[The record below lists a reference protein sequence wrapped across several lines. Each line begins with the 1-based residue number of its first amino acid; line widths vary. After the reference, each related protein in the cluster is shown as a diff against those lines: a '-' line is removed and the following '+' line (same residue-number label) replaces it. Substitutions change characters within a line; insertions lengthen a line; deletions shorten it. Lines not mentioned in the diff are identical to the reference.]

1 MKRILTL
8 ICLLVINFS
17 FSQIKFEA
25 EVSKNNLGVNEN
37 LRVDFKMNKDGDNFT
52 PPSFN
57 DFRVVGGPNQ
67 SVSNSWINGVR
78 SFTKTYSYFLTP
90 IKKGKFTIGQASIE
104 IDGDIYKT
112 LPVEIQVSE
121 AVQSSLS
128 PGSPSSV
135 LNDDIELNIEV
146 SKSETYLNEPISVEF
161 KLLFN
166 PKINV
171 TNLGEIDSPEFNNFW
186 SQNIKI
192 PRLEIKSTS
201 YKGQRYNYV
210 TWKRALLFPQK
221 SGNLELLPLT
231 LDVTVDVPTNR
242 RDFFGN
248 VIYSQTSKK
257 VSSKKKNIKVKE
269 FPSEGK
275 PESFNGAV
283 GKFDVSLF
291 SSKSELKATESFQ
304 LELKVN
310 GRGNLKL
317 FSLPEIKVPSS
328 LEKYDPEFKE
338 DIKSSISGMNGQI
351 SNTYTIVPQ
360 FQGKYPIPAVEFSYF
375 DPEAK
380 KYVTIKT
387 NESIVDVTEG
397 PMNSDFTNNSG
408 LSSNQNNTIKKIGQ
422 FNYIKLS
429 SKFYNINSKKL
440 LDSKLWLYALLSIPF
455 FICIVILLLI
465 KVSRKSISDSDL
477 ITKNAEK
484 LARKYLENAKIDI
497 SNKESFY
504 SSLDQALFNFFK
516 SKYMIRKEDFSKYKI
531 KSILIKENI
540 SDKVII
546 DVIELIES
554 CEIARYTPASAE
566 DMDKDYEKA
575 VQILTNFENLK
586 HV

>member
-37 LRVDFKMNKDGDNFT
+37 LRVDFKMNKDGDNFN
-52 PPSFN
+52 PPSF
-57 DFRVVGGPNQ
+57 DGFRVVGGPNQ

-112 LPVEIQVSE
+112 LPVQIQVSE

-248 VIYSQTSKK
+248 VIYTQTSKK

-408 LSSNQNNTIKKIGQ
+408 LSSNQNNTIQTIGQ

-429 SKFYNINSKKL
+429 SKFSSINSKKL
-440 LDSKLWLYALLSIPF
+440 LDSKLWLYTLLSIPF
-455 FICIVILLLI
+455 LIFIVILLLI
-465 KVSRKSISDSDL
+465 KVTRKSISDSDL
-477 ITKNAEK
+477 ITRNAEK

-516 SKYMIRKEDFSKYKI
+516 SKYMIRKEDFSKDKI

-540 SDKVII
+540 SEKVIN

-554 CEIARYTPASAE
+554 CEIARYTPASTD
-566 DMDKDYEKA
+566 DMDEDYEKA
-575 VQILTNFENLK
+575 VQILTNFEN
-586 HV
+586 V

>member
-37 LRVDFKMNKDGDNFT
+37 LRVDFKMNKDGDNFN
-52 PPSFN
+52 PPSF
-57 DFRVVGGPNQ
+57 DGFRVVGGPNQ

-112 LPVEIQVSE
+112 LPVQIQVSE

-248 VIYSQTSKK
+248 VIYTQTSKK

-283 GKFDVSLF
+283 GKFEVSLF

-408 LSSNQNNTIKKIGQ
+408 LSSNQNNTIQTIGQ

-429 SKFYNINSKKL
+429 SKFSSINSKKL
-440 LDSKLWLYALLSIPF
+440 LDSKLWLYTLLSIPF
-455 FICIVILLLI
+455 LIFIVILLLI

-516 SKYMIRKEDFSKYKI
+516 SKYMIRKEDFSKDKI

-540 SDKVII
+540 SEKVIN

-554 CEIARYTPASAE
+554 CEIARYTPASTD
-566 DMDKDYEKA
+566 DMDEDYEKA
-575 VQILTNFENLK
+575 VQILTNFEN
-586 HV
+586 V

>member
-37 LRVDFKMNKDGDNFT
+37 LRVDFKMNKDGDNFN
-52 PPSFN
+52 PPSF
-57 DFRVVGGPNQ
+57 DGFRVVGGPNQ

-112 LPVEIQVSE
+112 LPVQIQVSE

-248 VIYSQTSKK
+248 VIYTQTSKK

-408 LSSNQNNTIKKIGQ
+408 LSSNQNNTIQTIGQ

-429 SKFYNINSKKL
+429 SKFSSINSKKL
-440 LDSKLWLYALLSIPF
+440 LDSKLWLYTLLSIPF
-455 FICIVILLLI
+455 LIFIVILLLI
-465 KVSRKSISDSDL
+465 KVIRKSISDSDL

-516 SKYMIRKEDFSKYKI
+516 SKYMIRKEDFSKDKI

-540 SDKVII
+540 SENVIN

-554 CEIARYTPASAE
+554 CEIARYTPASTD
-566 DMDKDYEKA
+566 DMDEDYEKA
-575 VQILTNFENLK
+575 VQILTNFEN
-586 HV
+586 V

>member
-37 LRVDFKMNKDGDNFT
+37 LRVDFKMNKDGDNFN
-52 PPSFN
+52 PPSF
-57 DFRVVGGPNQ
+57 DGFRVVGGPNQ

-112 LPVEIQVSE
+112 LPVQIQVSE

-248 VIYSQTSKK
+248 VIYTQTSKK

-408 LSSNQNNTIKKIGQ
+408 LSSNQNNTIQTIGQ

-429 SKFYNINSKKL
+429 SKFSSINSKKL
-440 LDSKLWLYALLSIPF
+440 LDSKLWLYTLLSIPF
-455 FICIVILLLI
+455 LIFIVILLLI
-465 KVSRKSISDSDL
+465 KVTRKSISDSDL

-516 SKYMIRKEDFSKYKI
+516 SKYMIRKEDFSKDKI

-540 SDKVII
+540 SEKVIN

-554 CEIARYTPASAE
+554 CEIARYTPASAD

-575 VQILTNFENLK
+575 VQILTNFEN
-586 HV
+586 V

>member
-37 LRVDFKMNKDGDNFT
+37 LRVDFKMNKDGDNFN
-52 PPSFN
+52 PPSF
-57 DFRVVGGPNQ
+57 DGFRVVGGPNQ

-112 LPVEIQVSE
+112 LPVQIQVSE

-161 KLLFN
+161 KLIFN

-248 VIYSQTSKK
+248 VIYTQTSKK

-304 LELKVN
+304 LELKVK

-317 FSLPEIKVPSS
+317 FSLPDIKVPSS

-397 PMNSDFTNNSG
+397 PMNSEYTNNSG
-408 LSSNQNNTIKKIGQ
+408 LSFNQNNTIQTIGQ

-429 SKFYNINSKKL
+429 SKFSSINSKKL
-440 LDSKLWLYALLSIPF
+440 LDSKLWLYTLLSIPF
-455 FICIVILLLI
+455 LIFIVILLLI
-465 KVSRKSISDSDL
+465 KVIRKSISDSDL

-516 SKYMIRKEDFSKYKI
+516 SKYMIRKEDFSKDKI

-540 SDKVII
+540 SEKVIN

-554 CEIARYTPASAE
+554 CEIARYTPASTD

-575 VQILTNFENLK
+575 VQILTNFEN
-586 HV
+586 V

>member
-37 LRVDFKMNKDGDNFT
+37 LRVDFKMNKDGDNFN
-52 PPSFN
+52 PPSF
-57 DFRVVGGPNQ
+57 DGFRVIGGPNQ

-112 LPVEIQVSE
+112 LPVQIQVSE

-248 VIYSQTSKK
+248 VIYTQTSKK

-408 LSSNQNNTIKKIGQ
+408 LSSNQNNTIQTIGQ

-429 SKFYNINSKKL
+429 SKFSSINSKKL
-440 LDSKLWLYALLSIPF
+440 LDSKLWLYTLLFTPF
-455 FICIVILLLI
+455 LIFIVILLLI
-465 KVSRKSISDSDL
+465 KVTRKSISDSDL

-516 SKYMIRKEDFSKYKI
+516 SKYMIRKEDFSKDKI

-540 SDKVII
+540 SEKVIN

-554 CEIARYTPASAE
+554 CEIARYTPASTD

-575 VQILTNFENLK
+575 VQILTNFEN
-586 HV
+586 V

>member
-37 LRVDFKMNKDGDNFT
+37 LRVDFKMNKDGDNFN
-52 PPSFN
+52 PPSF
-57 DFRVVGGPNQ
+57 DGFRVVGGPNQ

-112 LPVEIQVSE
+112 LPVQIQVSE

-231 LDVTVDVPTNR
+231 LDVTVDIPTNR

-257 VSSKKKNIKVKE
+257 VSSKKKKIKVKE

-408 LSSNQNNTIKKIGQ
+408 LSSNQNNTIQTIGQ

-429 SKFYNINSKKL
+429 SKFYSINSKKL
-440 LDSKLWLYALLSIPF
+440 LDSKLWLYTLLSIPF
-455 FICIVILLLI
+455 LIFIVILLFI
-465 KVSRKSISDSDL
+465 KVTRKSISDSDL

-516 SKYMIRKEDFSKYKI
+516 SKYMIRKEDFSKDKI

-540 SDKVII
+540 SDKVIN

-554 CEIARYTPASAE
+554 CEIARYTPASTD

-575 VQILTNFENLK
+575 VQILTNFEN
-586 HV
+586 V

>member
-37 LRVDFKMNKDGDNFT
+37 LRVDFKMNKDGDNFN
-52 PPSFN
+52 PPSF
-57 DFRVVGGPNQ
+57 DGFSVVGGPNQ

-78 SFTKTYSYFLTP
+78 SFSKTYSYFLSP
-90 IKKGKFTIGQASIE
+90 LNKGKYTIGQASIE

-112 LPVEIQVSE
+112 MPVQIKVTE
-121 AVQSSLS
+121 AVQSSVS
-128 PGSPSSV
+128 PNNPVSF

-171 TNLGEIDSPEFNNFW
+171 TNLGEIESPEFNNFW

-210 TWKRALLFPQK
+210 TWKRTLLFPQK

-248 VIYSQTSKK
+248 VIYTQTSKK

-269 FPSEGK
+269 FPSDGK

-317 FSLPEIKVPSS
+317 FTLPEIKVPSS

-338 DIKSSISGMNGQI
+338 DIKSSMSGMNGQI

-375 DPEAK
+375 DPEVK

-397 PMNSDFTNNSG
+397 PMNSEYTNNSG
-408 LSSNQNNTIKKIGQ
+408 LSFNQNNTIQTIGQ

-429 SKFYNINSKKL
+429 SKFSSINSKKL
-440 LDSKLWLYALLSIPF
+440 LDSKLWLYTLLSIPF
-455 FICIVILLLI
+455 LIFIVILLLI
-465 KVSRKSISDSDL
+465 KVIRKSISDSDL

-516 SKYMIRKEDFSKYKI
+516 SKYMIRKEDFSKDKI

-540 SDKVII
+540 SEKVMN

-554 CEIARYTPASAE
+554 CEIARYTPATTDA
-566 DMDKDYEKA
+566 MDKDYEKA
-575 VQILTNFENLK
+575 VQILTNFEN
-586 HV
+586 V

>member
-37 LRVDFKMNKDGDNFT
+37 LRVDFKMNKDGDNFN
-52 PPSFN
+52 PPSF
-57 DFRVVGGPNQ
+57 DGFRVVGGPNQ

-112 LPVEIQVSE
+112 LPVQIQVSE

-248 VIYSQTSKK
+248 VIYTQTSKK

-283 GKFDVSLF
+283 GKFEVSLF

-408 LSSNQNNTIKKIGQ
+408 LSSNQNNTIQTIGQ

-429 SKFYNINSKKL
+429 SKFSSINSKKL
-440 LDSKLWLYALLSIPF
+440 LDSKLWLYTLLSIPF
-455 FICIVILLLI
+455 LIFVVILLLI
-465 KVSRKSISDSDL
+465 KVTRKSISDSDL

-516 SKYMIRKEDFSKYKI
+516 SKYMIRKEDFSKDKI

-540 SDKVII
+540 SENVIN

-554 CEIARYTPASAE
+554 CEIARYTPASTD

-575 VQILTNFENLK
+575 VQILTNFEN
-586 HV
+586 V

>member
-37 LRVDFKMNKDGDNFT
+37 LRVDFKMNKDGDNFN
-52 PPSFN
+52 PPSF
-57 DFRVVGGPNQ
+57 DGFRVVGGPNQ

-112 LPVEIQVSE
+112 LPVQIQVSE

-257 VSSKKKNIKVKE
+257 VSSKKKNIIVKE

-338 DIKSSISGMNGQI
+338 HIKSSISGMNGQI

-408 LSSNQNNTIKKIGQ
+408 LSSNQNNTIQTMGQ

-429 SKFYNINSKKL
+429 SKFSSINSKKL
-440 LDSKLWLYALLSIPF
+440 LDSKLWLYTLLSIPF
-455 FICIVILLLI
+455 LIFIVILLLI
-465 KVSRKSISDSDL
+465 KVTRKSISDSDL

-516 SKYMIRKEDFSKYKI
+516 SKYMIRKEDFSKDKI

-540 SDKVII
+540 SDKVIN

-554 CEIARYTPASAE
+554 CEIARYTPASTD

-575 VQILTNFENLK
+575 VQILTNFEN
-586 HV
+586 V

>member
-37 LRVDFKMNKDGDNFT
+37 LRVDFKMNKDGDNFN
-52 PPSFN
+52 PPSF
-57 DFRVVGGPNQ
+57 DGFRVVGGPNQ

-112 LPVEIQVSE
+112 LPVQIQVSE

-248 VIYSQTSKK
+248 VIYTQTSKK

-283 GKFDVSLF
+283 GKFEVSLF

-408 LSSNQNNTIKKIGQ
+408 LSSNQNNTIQTIGQ

-429 SKFYNINSKKL
+429 SKFSSINSKKL
-440 LDSKLWLYALLSIPF
+440 LDSKLWLYTLLSIPF
-455 FICIVILLLI
+455 LIFIVILLLI

-516 SKYMIRKEDFSKYKI
+516 SKYMIRKEDFSKDKI

-540 SDKVII
+540 SKKVIN

-554 CEIARYTPASAE
+554 CEIARYTPASTD

-575 VQILTNFENLK
+575 VQILTNFEN
-586 HV
+586 V

>member
-8 ICLLVINFS
+8 ICLLIINFS

-37 LRVDFKMNKDGDNFT
+37 LRVDFKMNKDGDNFN
-52 PPSFN
+52 PPSF
-57 DFRVVGGPNQ
+57 DGFRVVGGPNQ

-112 LPVEIQVSE
+112 LPVQIQVSE

-248 VIYSQTSKK
+248 VIYTQTSKK

-269 FPSEGK
+269 FPSKGK

-338 DIKSSISGMNGQI
+338 DIKSSISGMNGEI

-380 KYVTIKT
+380 KYVIIKT
-387 NESIVDVTEG
+387 NESIIDVTEG

-408 LSSNQNNTIKKIGQ
+408 LSSNQNNTIQTIGQ

-440 LDSKLWLYALLSIPF
+440 LDSKLWLYTLLSIPF
-455 FICIVILLLI
+455 LIFIFIILLT
-465 KVSRKSISDSDL
+465 KVTRKSISDSDL

-516 SKYMIRKEDFSKYKI
+516 SKYMIRKEDFSKDKI

-540 SDKVII
+540 SEKVIN

-554 CEIARYTPASAE
+554 CEIARYTPASAD

-575 VQILTNFENLK
+575 VQILTNFEN
-586 HV
+586 V

>member
-37 LRVDFKMNKDGDNFT
+37 LRVDFKMNKDGDNFN
-52 PPSFN
+52 PPSF
-57 DFRVVGGPNQ
+57 DGFRVVGGPNQ

-112 LPVEIQVSE
+112 LPVQIQVSE

-210 TWKRALLFPQK
+210 TWKRTLLFPQK

-248 VIYSQTSKK
+248 VIYTQTSKK

-283 GKFDVSLF
+283 GKFEVSLF

-397 PMNSDFTNNSG
+397 PMNSDFTNNSR
-408 LSSNQNNTIKKIGQ
+408 LSSNQNNTIQTIGQ

-429 SKFYNINSKKL
+429 SKFSSINSKKL
-440 LDSKLWLYALLSIPF
+440 LDSKLWLYTLLSIPF
-455 FICIVILLLI
+455 LIFIVILLLI
-465 KVSRKSISDSDL
+465 KVTRKSMSDSDL

-516 SKYMIRKEDFSKYKI
+516 SKYMIRKEDFSKDKI

-540 SDKVII
+540 SEKVIN

-554 CEIARYTPASAE
+554 CEIARYTPASTD

-575 VQILTNFENLK
+575 VQILTNFEN
-586 HV
+586 V

>member
-8 ICLLVINFS
+8 IYLLVINFS

-37 LRVDFKMNKDGDNFT
+37 LRVDFKMNKDGDNFN
-52 PPSFN
+52 PPSF
-57 DFRVVGGPNQ
+57 DGFSVVGGPNQ

-78 SFTKTYSYFLTP
+78 SFSKTYSYFLSP
-90 IKKGKFTIGQASIE
+90 LKKGKYTIGQASIE

-112 LPVEIQVSE
+112 MPIQVKVTE
-121 AVQSSLS
+121 AVQSSVS
-128 PGSPSSV
+128 PNNPVSF

-210 TWKRALLFPQK
+210 TWKRTLLFPQK

-248 VIYSQTSKK
+248 VIYTQTSKK

-269 FPSEGK
+269 FPSDGK

-317 FSLPEIKVPSS
+317 FTLPEIKVPSS

-338 DIKSSISGMNGQI
+338 DIKSSMSGMNGQI

-375 DPEAK
+375 DPEVK

-397 PMNSDFTNNSG
+397 PMNSEYTNNSG
-408 LSSNQNNTIKKIGQ
+408 LSFNQNNTIQTIGQ

-429 SKFYNINSKKL
+429 SKFSSINSKKL
-440 LDSKLWLYALLSIPF
+440 LDSKLWLYTLLSIPF
-455 FICIVILLLI
+455 LIFIVILLLI
-465 KVSRKSISDSDL
+465 KVIRKSISDSDL

-516 SKYMIRKEDFSKYKI
+516 SKYMIRKEDFSKDKI

-540 SDKVII
+540 SGKVIN
-546 DVIELIES
+546 DVIELIQS
-554 CEIARYTPASAE
+554 CEIARYTPATTDA
-566 DMDKDYEKA
+566 MDKDYEKA
-575 VQILTNFENLK
+575 VQILTNFEN
-586 HV
+586 V

>member
-37 LRVDFKMNKDGDNFT
+37 LRVDFKMNKDGDNFN
-52 PPSFN
+52 PPSF
-57 DFRVVGGPNQ
+57 DGFRVVGGPNQ

-112 LPVEIQVSE
+112 LPVQIQVSE

-248 VIYSQTSKK
+248 VIYTQTSKK

-304 LELKVN
+304 LELKVS

-408 LSSNQNNTIKKIGQ
+408 LSSNQNNTIQTIGQ

-429 SKFYNINSKKL
+429 SKFSSINSKKL
-440 LDSKLWLYALLSIPF
+440 LDSKLWFYTLLSIPF
-455 FICIVILLLI
+455 LIFIVILLLI
-465 KVSRKSISDSDL
+465 KVTRKSISDSDL

-516 SKYMIRKEDFSKYKI
+516 SKYMIRKEDFSKDKI

-540 SDKVII
+540 SEKVIN

-554 CEIARYTPASAE
+554 CEIARYTPASTD

-575 VQILTNFENLK
+575 VQILTNFEN
-586 HV
+586 V

>member
-37 LRVDFKMNKDGDNFT
+37 LRVDFKMNKDGDNFN
-52 PPSFN
+52 PPSF
-57 DFRVVGGPNQ
+57 DGFRVVGGPNQ

-112 LPVEIQVSE
+112 LPVQIQVSE

-248 VIYSQTSKK
+248 VIYTQTSKK

-408 LSSNQNNTIKKIGQ
+408 LSSNQNNTIQTIGQ

-429 SKFYNINSKKL
+429 SKFSSINSKKL
-440 LDSKLWLYALLSIPF
+440 LDSKLWLYTLLSIPF
-455 FICIVILLLI
+455 LIFIVIILLI
-465 KVSRKSISDSDL
+465 KVNRKSISDSDL

-516 SKYMIRKEDFSKYKI
+516 SKYMIRKEDFSKDKI

-540 SDKVII
+540 SEKVIN

-554 CEIARYTPASAE
+554 CEIARYTPASAD

-575 VQILTNFENLK
+575 VQILTNFEN
-586 HV
+586 V

>member
-8 ICLLVINFS
+8 ICLLVINIS

-37 LRVDFKMNKDGDNFT
+37 LRVDFKMNKDGDNFN
-52 PPSFN
+52 PPSF
-57 DFRVVGGPNQ
+57 DGFRVVGGPNQ

-112 LPVEIQVSE
+112 LPVQIQVSE

-248 VIYSQTSKK
+248 VIYTQTSKK

-397 PMNSDFTNNSG
+397 PMNSDFTNNPG
-408 LSSNQNNTIKKIGQ
+408 LSSNQNNTIQTIGQ

-429 SKFYNINSKKL
+429 SKFSSINSKKL
-440 LDSKLWLYALLSIPF
+440 LDSKLWLYTLLSIPF
-455 FICIVILLLI
+455 LIFIVILLLI
-465 KVSRKSISDSDL
+465 KVTRKSISDSDL

-516 SKYMIRKEDFSKYKI
+516 SKYMIRKEDFSKDKI

-540 SDKVII
+540 SEKVIN

-554 CEIARYTPASAE
+554 CEIARYTPASTD

-575 VQILTNFENLK
+575 VQILTNFEN
-586 HV
+586 V

>member
-37 LRVDFKMNKDGDNFT
+37 LRVDFKMNKDGDNFN
-52 PPSFN
+52 PPSF
-57 DFRVVGGPNQ
+57 DGFRVVGGPNQ

-112 LPVEIQVSE
+112 LPVQIQVSE

-248 VIYSQTSKK
+248 VIYTQTSKK

-291 SSKSELKATESFQ
+291 SSKSVLKATESFQ

-408 LSSNQNNTIKKIGQ
+408 LSSNQNNTIQTIGQ

-429 SKFYNINSKKL
+429 SKFSSINSKKL
-440 LDSKLWLYALLSIPF
+440 LDSKLWLYTLLSIPF
-455 FICIVILLLI
+455 LIFIVVLLLI

-516 SKYMIRKEDFSKYKI
+516 SKYMIRKEDFSKDKI

-540 SDKVII
+540 SEKVIN

-554 CEIARYTPASAE
+554 CEIARYTPASSD

-575 VQILTNFENLK
+575 VKILTNFEN
-586 HV
+586 V

>member
-37 LRVDFKMNKDGDNFT
+37 LRVDFKMNKDGDNFN
-52 PPSFN
+52 PPSF
-57 DFRVVGGPNQ
+57 DGFSVVGGPNQ

-78 SFTKTYSYFLTP
+78 SFSKTYSYFLSP
-90 IKKGKFTIGQASIE
+90 VKKGKYTIGQASIE

-112 LPVEIQVSE
+112 MPIQVKVTE
-121 AVQSSLS
+121 AVQSSVS
-128 PGSPSSV
+128 PNNPVSF

-161 KLLFN
+161 KLIFN

-210 TWKRALLFPQK
+210 TWKRTLLFPQK

-248 VIYSQTSKK
+248 VIYTQTSKK

-269 FPSEGK
+269 FPSDGK

-291 SSKSELKATESFQ
+291 SSKTELKATESFQ
-304 LELKVN
+304 LELKVK

-317 FSLPEIKVPSS
+317 FTLPEIKVPSS

-338 DIKSSISGMNGQI
+338 DIKSSMSGMNGQI

-375 DPEAK
+375 DPEVK

-397 PMNSDFTNNSG
+397 PMNSEYTNNSG
-408 LSSNQNNTIKKIGQ
+408 LSFNQNNTIQTIGQ

-429 SKFYNINSKKL
+429 SKFSSINSKKL
-440 LDSKLWLYALLSIPF
+440 LDSKHWLYTLLSIPF
-455 FICIVILLLI
+455 LIFIVILLLI
-465 KVSRKSISDSDL
+465 KIIRKSISDSDL
-477 ITKNAEK
+477 MTKNAEK

-516 SKYMIRKEDFSKYKI
+516 SKYMIRKEDFSKDKI

-540 SDKVII
+540 SDKVIN

-554 CEIARYTPASAE
+554 CEIARYTPASTD

-575 VQILTNFENLK
+575 VQILTNFEN
-586 HV
+586 V

>member
-37 LRVDFKMNKDGDNFT
+37 LRVDFKMNKDGDNFN
-52 PPSFN
+52 PPSF
-57 DFRVVGGPNQ
+57 DGFSVVGGPNQ

-78 SFTKTYSYFLTP
+78 SFSKTYSYFLSP
-90 IKKGKFTIGQASIE
+90 LKKGKYTIGQASIE

-112 LPVEIQVSE
+112 MPVQIQVSE
-121 AVQSSLS
+121 AVQSSIS
-128 PGSPSSV
+128 PNNPATF
-135 LNDDIELNIEV
+135 LNDDIELNIDI
-146 SKSETYLNEPISVEF
+146 SKNEIYLNEPISVEF
-161 KLLFN
+161 KLFFN

-210 TWKRALLFPQK
+210 TWKKTLLFPQK
-221 SGNLELLPLT
+221 SGNLDLLPLT

-248 VIYSQTSKK
+248 IIYTQTSKK
-257 VSSKKKNIKVKE
+257 VSSKKRTIKVKD
-269 FPSEGK
+269 FPSKGK
-275 PESFNGAV
+275 PDSFNGAV
-283 GKFDVSLF
+283 GKFDISLV

-304 LELKVN
+304 LELKISGN
-310 GRGNLKL
+310 GNLKL
-317 FSLPEIKVPSS
+317 FSLPEIIVPSS

-338 DIKSSISGMNGQI
+338 NIKSSISGMNGQI

-360 FQGKYPIPAVEFSYF
+360 FKGKYPIPQVEFSYF
-375 DPEAK
+375 NPETE
-380 KYVTIKT
+380 KYMIIKT
-387 NESIVDVTEG
+387 SESLIDVKEG
-397 PMNSDFTNNSG
+397 PLNSEFTNNSS
-408 LSSNQNNTIKKIGQ
+408 LSPLPNNNIQTIGQ

-429 SKFYNINSKKL
+429 SKFYKIDTRNL
-440 LDSKLWLYALLSIPF
+440 LDSKFWLYIFLSIPF
-455 FICIVILLLI
+455 LIFVTIILV
-465 KVSRKSISDSDL
+465 KKMTSKSISDSDL

-484 LARKYLENAKIDI
+484 LARKYLKNAKIDI

-516 SKYMIRKEDFSKYKI
+516 SKYMIRKEDFSKDKI

-540 SDKVII
+540 SDKLIN

-554 CEIARYTPASAE
+554 CEIARYSPASTD

-575 VQILTNFENLK
+575 VQILTNFEN
-586 HV
+586 V

>member
-37 LRVDFKMNKDGDNFT
+37 LRVDFKMNKDGDNFN
-52 PPSFN
+52 PPSF
-57 DFRVVGGPNQ
+57 DGFRVVGGPNQ

-112 LPVEIQVSE
+112 LPVQIQVSE

-248 VIYSQTSKK
+248 VIYTQTSKK

-408 LSSNQNNTIKKIGQ
+408 LSSNQNNTIQTIGQ

-429 SKFYNINSKKL
+429 SKFSSINSKKL
-440 LDSKLWLYALLSIPF
+440 LDSKLWLYTLLSIPF
-455 FICIVILLLI
+455 LIFIVVLLLI

-516 SKYMIRKEDFSKYKI
+516 SKYMIRKEDFSKDKI
-531 KSILIKENI
+531 KSILIKKNI
-540 SDKVII
+540 SEKVIN

-554 CEIARYTPASAE
+554 CEIARYTPASTD
-566 DMDKDYEKA
+566 DMDEDYEKA
-575 VQILTNFENLK
+575 VQILTNFEN
-586 HV
+586 V